1 MTEIDLRES
10 EAYLEQ
16 MFVWI
21 LRGMAALVSEEMILH
36 RYTCGWM
43 TFAHDVGPKIIK
55 KDIK

>member
-36 RYTCGWM
+36 SYTCGWM
-43 TFAHDVGPKIIK
+43 TFAHDVGAKIIK
-55 KDIK
+55 KRH

>member
-21 LRGMAALVSEEMILH
+21 LRMAALVSEEMILH
-36 RYTCGWM
+36 SYTCGWM
-43 TFAHDVGPKIIK
+43 TFAHDAGAKIIK